1 MLVKNDMR
9 KNSQVGEEELQNEED
24 MGVRVYL
31 TLGNFQFSHML
42 NKGNVSTSC
51 MKRTKDS
58 ICNMLSIVGFIYMGL
73 II

>member
-1 MLVKNDMR
+1 MR
-9 KNSQVGEEELQNEED
+9 KISKVGEEELQNEED

-31 TLGNFQFSHML
+31 TLDYIIFQFYHML